1 VSRPRILVAEDDGL
15 LRRSLAR
22 ALRSRFGEVD
32 EVGDGAEAVRRLA
45 RAPRP
50 FDVVVS
56 DLRLPS
62 ADGFAVLAAARE
74 RDPRTRVLLLTAHG
88 SVEAAVEAMRR
99 GAADFVE
106 KPAPLEQ
113 IEVRIARAL
122 EHAELLREVAHLRR
136 ERAERE
142 PGPAIVGSSPA
153 FREALDLAERVA
165 PSSSSVLLLG
175 ETGTGKEL
183 LAGFIHARSR
193 RRRGPFIK
201 VNCAALPETLLESEL
216 FGHERGAFT
225 GAERTRRG
233 RFELADGGTLLL
245 DEVADLSPATQARLL
260 RVLQDGEFQRVGGTE
275 TLRVDVRILSAT
287 NRDLERDVAA
297 GRFREDLFFRLNVI
311 RIDLPPL
318 RERPEDLLALAD
330 HFLAHFA
337 AEVGRPLRGF
347 TAAAR
352 ERILAHRWPGNVR
365 ELRNAVERAVL
376 LAEGEEIGPEDL
388 LPGAPGSRQLLGAW
402 RPVLPP
408 GGISFEE
415 AERGI
420 LLAALE
426 RTGFVQKDAAE
437 LLGISRRKLNYM
449 VRRLGIRHPS
459 WRRNRAPGPG
469 GEAVPTPYPPGEP
482 VPREGRPRPRE
493 ESP

>member
-1 VSRPRILVAEDDGL
+1 MSGVRILVAEDDRL

-22 ALRSRFGEVD
+22 ALRIRFGEVE
-32 EVGDGAEAVRRLA
+32 EVGDGAAAVQRIA
-45 RAPRP
+45 TAPRAY
-50 FDVVVS
+50 DAVVS

-62 ADGFAVLAAARE
+62 ADGFAVLSAARK

-113 IEVRIARAL
+113 IEVRVARAL
-122 EHAELLREVAHLRR
+122 EHAELLREVADLRR
-136 ERAERE
+136 ERAERSAA
-142 PGPAIVGSSPA
+142 PPIVGRSPA
-153 FREALDLAERVA
+153 LRAALEVAERVA

-183 LAGFIHARSR
+183 LAAFIHGRSR
-193 RRRGPFIK
+193 RQRGPFVK

-225 GAERTRRG
+225 GADRMRRG

-287 NRDLERDVAA
+287 NRDLEADVAA
-297 GRFREDLFFRLNVI
+297 GRFREDLYFRLNVI
-311 RIDLPPL
+311 RIELPPL

-330 HFLAHFA
+330 HFLDHFA
-337 AEVGRPLRGF
+337 AEVGRSLRGF
-347 TAAAR
+347 SPAAR
-352 ERILAHRWPGNVR
+352 QRILEHPWPGNVR
-365 ELRNAVERAVL
+365 ELRNAVERAAL
-376 LAEGEEIGPEDL
+376 LAEGDEIGPSDL
-388 LPGAPGSRQLLGAW
+388 FPGIPEGGELFGTW

-426 RTGFVQKDAAE
+426 RTGFVQKDAAQ
-437 LLGISRRKLNYM
+437 LLGISRRKLNYR
-449 VRRLGIRHPS
+449 VRRLGIRHPT
-459 WRRNRAPGPG
+459 WRRNRGPDPG
-469 GEAVPTPYPPGEP
+469 GKGAPTSYPLGCPDNRARGP
-482 VPREGRPRPRE
+482 SPRE
-493 ESP
+493 ESE